1 MTAVVISILKT
12 VITLTPIT
20 CTLPQRGLEIHGLLV
35 GRNESVPL
43 SSICTDWD
51 GVNRVHN
58 FLCKYDLFNV
68 LRARE
73 GGDRNLVQDPYGL
86 EGTVF
91 PFGDDDEDDVDDTSS
106 SYKSILEFKDISDQL
121 LRSFNPPEP
130 SSSSIVQTPHT
141 SKYDK
146 KKPKLKSGTRLYA
159 LPKDHSCSE
168 EHSSV
173 AHTARNRYRFKG
185 DGRRGHLSRLSSSPS
200 LALSLP
206 ETAPLDFEYISF
218 LKHSQKLALLAV
230 ERKEKKVA
238 DKLRL
243 DSLNAAATPPAGVV
257 EMKVEA
263 SKQLVDVPLQ
273 IPAVVQS
280 PHRELIS
287 GALRALNNG
296 LVERDIEVC
305 HCWMDA
311 LHYTCQRYWRVIIP
325 HSCSNVS
332 FPRLRYFKI

>member
-1 MTAVVISILKT
+1 
-12 VITLTPIT
+12 
-20 CTLPQRGLEIHGLLV
+20 V

-73 GGDRNLVQDPYGL
+73 GGDRSLVQDPYGL

-91 PFGDDDEDDVDDTSS
+91 PFWDDDEDDVDDTSS
-106 SYKSILEFKDISDQL
+106 SYKSILEFKEISDQL

-130 SSSSIVQTPHT
+130 SSSSKVQTPHT

-146 KKPKLKSGTRLYA
+146 KKPKLKSATRLYA
-159 LPKDHSCSE
+159 LPEDNSCSE
-168 EHSSV
+168 ECSSA
-173 AHTARNRYRFKG
+173 AHTSHNRYRFRG
-185 DGRRGHLSRLSSSPS
+185 GGRRRHVSRLSSSPS
-200 LALSLP
+200 LSLSPP
-206 ETAPLDFEYISF
+206 ETASLDFEYISF

-230 ERKEKKVA
+230 ERKEKKIA

-243 DSLNAAATPPAGVV
+243 DSPNSAATASAGVV
-257 EMKVEA
+257 EVETKVEE
-263 SKQLVDVPLQ
+263 SKQGVEVPGQ
-273 IPAVVQS
+273 IPVLVQS

-305 HCWMDA
+305 HCWVLCIVPVTAGCSALYLSLLGA
-311 LHYTCQRYWRVIIP
+311 LHYTCHCWVLCIIP
-325 HSCSNVS
+325 VTAGCSA
-332 FPRLRYFKI
+332 LYL

>member
-1 MTAVVISILKT
+1 
-12 VITLTPIT
+12 
-20 CTLPQRGLEIHGLLV
+20 V

-73 GGDRNLVQDPYGL
+73 GGDRSLVQDPYGL

-106 SYKSILEFKDISDQL
+106 SYKSILEFKEISDQL

-130 SSSSIVQTPHT
+130 SSSSKVQTPHT

-146 KKPKLKSGTRLYA
+146 KKPKLKSATRLYA
-159 LPKDHSCSE
+159 LPEDNSCSE
-168 EHSSV
+168 ECSSA
-173 AHTARNRYRFKG
+173 AHTSHNRYRFRG
-185 DGRRGHLSRLSSSPS
+185 GGRRRHVSRLSSSPS
-200 LALSLP
+200 LSLSPP
-206 ETAPLDFEYISF
+206 ETASLDFEYISF

-230 ERKEKKVA
+230 ERKEKKIA

-243 DSLNAAATPPAGVV
+243 DSPNSAATASAGVV
-257 EMKVEA
+257 EVETKVEE
-263 SKQLVDVPLQ
+263 SKQGVEVPVQ
-273 IPAVVQS
+273 IPVLVQS

-305 HCWMDA
+305 HCWVLCIA
-311 LHYTCQRYWRVIIP
+311 LVNDTRESSYRTFIP
-325 HSCSNVS
+325 MYH
-332 FPRLRYFKI
+332 FHDYATLL